1 MKNSSLSYFL
11 VLLIS
16 SFLLIGCG
24 NDDSDENANDNNFT
38 NSDLVSDIVIN
49 VSQSAASVSWLLASN
64 ESSWTVEYGPSG
76 FEQGSGTSGTDASNL
91 GPFGV
96 SKISGLSPGTNYDL
110 YITVTGSS
118 EVAVASF
125 TTLSEGQDV
134 FAIQLNPEDCTID
147 IQSKLGVNSSYS
159 EAISGSTRT
168 ITINDIPNHNVGTFP
183 TSANRRIG
191 NPNSI
196 SVQSNSYSMTIE
208 PALANATTNASGWV
222 NGVLFSGVGIEV
234 YTAES
239 FTGFTG
245 ITNRQWNRNAL
256 QSVDDLGLDCNN
268 AHVQPGGQY
277 HYHGLP
283 SAYGASLQVDGTE
296 MVKIGYAADGFPFY
310 YRYYTNDNGNIVEA
324 SSSYALKSG
333 DRGGDAV
340 NAPSGAFDGEYFQDY
355 EFQSGLGDLDECN
368 GRFGPTPDAPNGEYY
383 YVVTTNFP
391 SFPLCFSG
399 TPDNSFS
406 FRP

>member
-1 MKNSSLSYFL
+1 MKKINQYLIITCFALFL
-11 VLLIS
+11 VS
-16 SFLLIGCG
+16 CS
-24 NDDSDENANDNNFT
+24 NDDDVSGDDQNDFT
-38 NSDLVSDIVIN
+38 NSDVVSDIVIN
-49 VSQSAASVSWLLASN
+49 VSQSAASVSWLVSGN
-64 ESSWTVEYGPSG
+64 ESTWTVEYGEAG
-76 FEQGSGTSGTDASNL
+76 FTLGTGTSGTDASNL

-96 SKISGLSPGTNYDL
+96 SKISGLSPNTGYDI
-110 YITVTGSS
+110 YITIPGSS
-118 EVAVASF
+118 EAATASF
-125 TTLSEGQDV
+125 TTLSTSENV
-134 FAIQLNPEDCTID
+134 FYIQLEPANCTVN
-147 IQSKLGVNSSYS
+147 IQNQLNVASSYS
-159 EAISGSTRT
+159 ETVEGTTRT
-168 ITINDIPNHNVGTFP
+168 ISVNDIPNHMVGTFP
-183 TSANRRIG
+183 SSSDRRIG

-196 SVQSNSYSMTIE
+196 AAQSNTYTMTTE
-208 PALANATTNASGWV
+208 PAMANSSTNASGWV

-283 SAYGASLQVDGTE
+283 SAYGSELQVDGTQ

-310 YRYYTNDNGNIVEA
+310 YQYFEDDNGNIRAA
-324 SSSYALKSG
+324 SSSYSLKAG
-333 DRGGDAV
+333 DRGGDGV
-340 NAPSGAFDGEYFQDY
+340 NSPSGAYDGEYFQDY
-355 EFQSGLGDLDECN
+355 EYVNGAGDLDECN